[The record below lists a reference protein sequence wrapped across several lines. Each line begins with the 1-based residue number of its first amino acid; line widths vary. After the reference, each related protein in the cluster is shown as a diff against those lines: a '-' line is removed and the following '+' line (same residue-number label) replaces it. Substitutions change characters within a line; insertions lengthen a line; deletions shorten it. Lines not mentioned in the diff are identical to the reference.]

1 MEIKESLSLE
11 EQIPYDSQK
20 ENQTNIKSKSKI
32 KSHHKNDPNYSL
44 INKPQKRARD
54 YSPEMDLEDEEEEI
68 NNTNNINKNI
78 KKHNNKRM
86 KLPLTKFVERLTL
99 NDPDENPKNK
109 VSKSVNKSTSN
120 KKKKRGIKIF
130 SDMSISEI
138 SNNLFK
144 NYYPCIL
151 PEYYMDQISEQIIK
165 NQIDK
170 LSSNFLKEKKE
181 EVKNKK
187 IKINQNMDYLREL
200 AEKQG
205 EWVDYEQNNKKKN
218 IQKSKKSRG
227 IKIFSDMS
235 VSEISN
241 NLFKNYYP
249 CILPEYYPE
258 QITQQIIENQIEKLV
273 NNFNK
278 EKKIDNKKIK
288 IERNMDYLR
297 ELAEKQGEWVD
308 EQNDNVIYNDNIEE
322 ENENKSYDS
331 NSENNSKNSYPEDE
345 SLENED
351 DEDNY
356 DDKEQNFEDEYNY
369 YENENN
375 DDNDYDDE

>member
-44 INKPQKRARD
+44 INKPQKRTRD

-109 VSKSVNKSTSN
+109 VSKSDNKSTSN

-205 EWVDYEQNNKKKN
+205 EWVDYEQN
-218 IQKSKKSRG
+218 
-227 IKIFSDMS
+227 
-235 VSEISN
+235 
-241 NLFKNYYP
+241 
-249 CILPEYYPE
+249 
-258 QITQQIIENQIEKLV
+258 
-273 NNFNK
+273 
-278 EKKIDNKKIK
+278 
-288 IERNMDYLR
+288 
-297 ELAEKQGEWVD
+297 VD
-308 EQNDNVIYNDNIEE
+308 EKGDNNNEDEE
-322 ENENKSYDS
+322 QGYKSYDS

-345 SLENED
+345 SIIEEQED
-351 DEDNY
+351 DKDFDEKY
-356 DDKEQNFEDEYNY
+356 DY
-369 YENENN
+369 YENDDYN
-375 DDNDYDDE
+375 DEY